1 VGEPLWLASTLI
13 DAHNDAIERGNWET
27 AAEYLVELEVERLSE
42 NDRILLERLQAYRLI
57 MIGEIKEAKA
67 LFDSVRERSKG
78 IAGEAIDLELDLHYT
93 PALIALAEGRAEEA
107 LAAALKIDDP
117 TPNLSD
123 VDLALYCA
131 LYLQDLKAIDQAVA
145 LVDTKP
151 YRGQRVDLIR
161 TALEGG
167 RQAILG
173 DRARAAGLLQEAVGR
188 AVDTCTAIQAAWLAS
203 GARILGLDT
212 PVGRE
217 LGSLA
222 AELCERHSL
231 GLITNLVPDGL
242 VTEHR
247 SSITA

>member
-1 VGEPLWLASTLI
+1 
-13 DAHNDAIERGNWET
+13 
-27 AAEYLVELEVERLSE
+27 
-42 NDRILLERLQAYRLI
+42 
-57 MIGEIKEAKA
+57 
-67 LFDSVRERSKG
+67 
-78 IAGEAIDLELDLHYT
+78 
-93 PALIALAEGRAEEA
+93 
-107 LAAALKIDDP
+107 
-117 TPNLSD
+117 
-123 VDLALYCA
+123 
-131 LYLQDLKAIDQAVA
+131 
-145 LVDTKP
+145 
-151 YRGQRVDLIR
+151 VDLIR

-222 AELCERHSL
+222 AELCQRHSL